1 MRLNRMAVLLG
12 VIRQWCFVV
21 LLRRCT
27 AKRVAVLLEAARW
40 WRSTWGEN
48 AKGTLKNAK
57 GSRAAPLLRYF
68 VFVPASLRMPGSTAA
83 AVLAIC

>member
-1 MRLNRMAVLLG
+1 MRLNTGMAVVLS
-12 VIRQWCFVV
+12 VMRQWCFVG

-27 AKRVAVLLEAARW
+27 ARNGCVLEATRQ
-40 WRSTWGEN
+40 WRLGHGCN